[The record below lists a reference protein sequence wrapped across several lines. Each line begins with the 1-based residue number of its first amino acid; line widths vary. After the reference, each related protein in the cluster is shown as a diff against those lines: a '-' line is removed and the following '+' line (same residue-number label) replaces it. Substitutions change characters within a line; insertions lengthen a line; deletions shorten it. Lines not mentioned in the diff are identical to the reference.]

1 MSTFTTA
8 LGEVYTVER
17 RLPQIGWRP
26 SWRGTTDPSDA
37 AFLDVGD
44 ADGILAAIA
53 LLFLVIALVVIVLPL
68 LLFVAEVA
76 LLIALVIPLTVIA
89 IAVGVVTHTVQVRR
103 GGKDGEVVDQR
114 QVRGVISS
122 WQAAR
127 ALRSAAES
135 GSYRVR
141 STASSPSGAAWP

>member
-8 LGEVYTVER
+8 LGESYTIER

-26 SWRGTTDPSDA
+26 SWRGTTDVADA
-37 AFLDVGD
+37 SFLDVGD

-53 LLFLVIALVVIVLPL
+53 VLFLVIGLIVIVLPL
-68 LLFVAEVA
+68 LLFVAELA
-76 LLIALVIPLTVIA
+76 LVVALVIPLTVVA
-89 IAVGVVTHTVQVRR
+89 IAFGVVTHTVQVRR

-122 WQAAR
+122 WR
-127 ALRSAAES
+127 AKRELRSAAEA
-135 GSYRVR
+135 GTYR
-141 STASSPSGAAWP
+141 SIAGAG